1 MPFYEYQCNECGA
14 VQEAFQKMSDAPL
27 EKCEKCGGKLRRVFH
42 PVAIHFKGSG
52 FYTTDYG
59 KGRKKGSDG
68 PEGYSVLEEEKYR
81 RAEKG
86 DPVCVRAVEADSRY
100 TGSGGA
106 ASSSSSSGSSS
117 RKDDKPKEKQK
128 AT

>member
-1 MPFYEYQCNECGA
+1 MPFYEYQCKECGA
-14 VQEAFQKMSDAPL
+14 VQESFQKMSDAPL
-27 EKCEKCGGKLRRVFH
+27 EKCEKCGGKLARVFH

-59 KGRKKGSDG
+59 KGSKKKSDG
-68 PEGYSVLEEEKYR
+68 PDGYSAVEQEQYR

-86 DPVCVRAVEADSRY
+86 DPVAVRAVEADSRY
-100 TGSGGA
+100 TGSG
-106 ASSSSSSGSSS
+106 ASTSSSSSGSSS

>member
-1 MPFYEYQCNECGA
+1 MPFYEYQCTECGT
-14 VQEAFQKMSDAPL
+14 VQESFQKMSDAPL
-27 EKCEKCGGKLRRVFH
+27 EKCEKCGGKLREVLH

-59 KGRKKGSDG
+59 KGKKKGSDG
-68 PEGYSVLEEEKYR
+68 PDGYSVLQQEKER

-86 DPVCVRAVEADSRY
+86 DPVAVRAIEGDSRY
-100 TGSGGA
+100 TGSG
-106 ASSSSSSGSSS
+106 ASASSSGSSS

>member
-14 VQEAFQKMSDAPL
+14 VQEAFQRMSDAPL
-27 EKCEKCGGKLRRVFH
+27 VKCEKCGGELRRVFH

-59 KGRKKGSDG
+59 KGKKKGSDG
-68 PEGYSVLEEEKYR
+68 PEGYSVLQEERER

-86 DPVCVRAVEADSRY
+86 DPVAVRAIEGDSRY
-100 TGSGGA
+100 TGSG
-106 ASSSSSSGSSS
+106 ASSSSSSS